1 MNDQTPHA
9 GEQGLCDAQTHSA
22 SAEVLTGEAE
32 DTPDGFQESGQAGRT
47 KPRTRP
53 EVVPHS
59 EQRSSDQ
66 RSCEDTTGFLPFEHS
81 TSHTKLDQRRTF
93 LWRRQYLTALRQDT
107 VTGRVQVTQE
117 RGVCLRQ
124 HGHTLEAGKRWM
136 EAAEGI
142 MGTLDRSE
150 WQAPLQ
156 SLYEQMY
163 ESFVRLDT
171 YTKSVTRLEEELYQL
186 ELHVSEKEARFYED
200 YVKPLCGDDF
210 YSTDDEEYCMISRS
224 EASTEDIHPLLQRYY
239 DKAGDIGVFKDRLS
253 ELEFHHQQEMLMR
266 NERMGLGEPISP
278 PEQTFQK
285 SYFIERSNTIR
296 DLSEA
301 QAEARRLREECLRN
315 SLTPEDF
322 HDTDGPE
329 APQDHSGAMVNPL
342 SNACGDKAFDRI
354 KPIELIFYGIT
365 STYDRILQWLD
376 LVAPNSVQ
384 KVALKGEGPRNDSS
398 GRDSDADSSQRLSL
412 SHAEAGVDKSS
423 NTTADA
429 ENITLD
435 PSEPELML
443 RTGLRRRHSD
453 SGSIIGQ
460 TPKLLGSSRLKARS
474 NSSGKIVAG
483 R

>member
-1 MNDQTPHA
+1 MNDQLPHA
-9 GEQGLCDAQTHSA
+9 GEQGLCDTQTRLA

-32 DTPDGFQESGQAGRT
+32 DTPDGFPESGQAGRT
-47 KPRTRP
+47 ESRMRP

-66 RSCEDTTGFLPFEHS
+66 RSCEDTIGFLPLQHS
-81 TSHTKLDQRRTF
+81 TSHAKLDLKRAFSR
-93 LWRRQYLTALRQDT
+93 RRQYLTALRRNT
-107 VTGRVQVTQE
+107 VTGRVRVMQE
-117 RGVCLRQ
+117 RGICLRQ
-124 HGHTLEAGKRWM
+124 HEHTLEAAKRWM

-142 MGTLDRSE
+142 TGTLDRSE

-156 SLYEQMY
+156 SLCEQMY

-171 YTKSVTRLEEELYQL
+171 YTKSVTRLEEELYKL
-186 ELHVSEKEARFYED
+186 ELHLSETEARFYED
-200 YVKPLCGDDF
+200 YVKPLCGDDSS
-210 YSTDDEEYCMISRS
+210 STDDEEYCMISRS
-224 EASTEDIHPLLQRYY
+224 EASTEEIHPLLQRYY
-239 DKAGDIGVFKDRLS
+239 DKAGDIGVFKDRLN
-253 ELEFHHQQEMLMR
+253 ELEFHHQQEMFMR

-278 PEQTFQK
+278 SEQTFQE

-301 QAEARRLREECLRN
+301 QAETRRLREECLRN

-322 HDTDGPE
+322 HEIDGPQ
-329 APQDHSGAMVNPL
+329 APQDHSCTMVNPL

-376 LVAPNSVQ
+376 LVAPNSAQ
-384 KVALKGEGPRNDSS
+384 KVAREGEGPRNDSS
-398 GRDSDADSSQRLSL
+398 GRVSDASSSQRLSL
-412 SHAEAGVDKSS
+412 CHAEAGVDKSS

-429 ENITLD
+429 KNITLD

-453 SGSIIGQ
+453 SGSTIGQ
-460 TPKLLGSSRLKARS
+460 FSRLLGSSRLKARS